1 MPTAELKPPVRL
13 ALIALLLSPEKE
25 VTDPVLYERFRVKV
39 AKAGRDT
46 LEPAGFITFDVR
58 KNTNFH
64 RLTAKG
70 REHAR
75 ALLTGPAPEKAG
87 GSMADVRLLYAIGK
101 LLDRVIRDYG
111 LDDEKVFHPDSEG
124 QRPLPKPRPEPAVD
138 VEDKVLAAYHSLAK
152 RHGGLVSLVRL
163 RDQLPG
169 IDRETLDKTL
179 KAMDRSRVIQLEPEP
194 NQKALPPEA
203 RDAAIRIGG
212 EDKHLITIGHR

>member
-1 MPTAELKPPVRL
+1 M
-13 ALIALLLSPEKE
+13 
-25 VTDPVLYERFRVKV
+25 LYERFRVKV
-39 AKAGRDT
+39 AKAGRDA
-46 LEPAGFITFDVR
+46 LIPAGLINVELR
-58 KNTNFH
+58 KGTNYH
-64 RLTAKG
+64 ELTAKG
-70 REHAR
+70 RERAR
-75 ALLTGPAPEKAG
+75 ALLTEPAPEGAK
-87 GSMADVRLLYAIGK
+87 GSVADVRLLYAIGK

-111 LDDEKVFHPDSEG
+111 LDDEKVFHPDANG
-124 QRPLPKPRPEPAVD
+124 PAPLPKPRLEPAVD
-138 VEDKVLAAYHSLAK
+138 IEEKVLAVYHNLAK

-203 RDAAIRIGG
+203 REAAVKIGG